1 MTMESNERFKAI
13 PQVEKLLQHG
23 EISFFIPELGRTIV
37 AEIVRDEIAS
47 FRERLRAD
55 DSLSADELTAGI
67 VRRCRFTRLEK
78 LQRVINGTG
87 VLIHTNL
94 GRAPFSKEILKKL
107 ADSLD
112 GYCNLELSLPERK
125 RGKRGG
131 YAERLLCV
139 LTGAQDALVVNNNAS
154 AVYLILHQFCR
165 GRGVLVSRGE
175 LIQIGGGFRIPDIM
189 HETGAHLVEVG
200 TTNITELEDY
210 RKAITPETAMILS
223 MHRSNFKQSGFCSSP
238 SLKDISGLKTE
249 TLLFVRDLGSGNLV
263 RDQRLGPS
271 FEPTVDFELA
281 QGADLVC
288 FSGDKLLGACQAGL
302 IVGRRDLI
310 VRLKRN
316 PLMRMLRVDKISY
329 LILQETLISLMNG
342 RPEDVSLWEIIL
354 QPKEAIDKKIN
365 RLMRSIKSPLKKDMV
380 KKLALFSTFGGGA
393 LPGAALQ
400 SAGIQ
405 IEIPGIS
412 AESIAASLIKAEVPV
427 IGYIVDG
434 RFTLDLRTIRGDELP
449 ALAEAIDRLI
459 ADHAAGAE

>member
-1 MTMESNERFKAI
+1 MTMESNERFKTI
-13 PQVEKLLQHG
+13 PQVEKLLQHE
-23 EISFFIPELGRTIV
+23 EISRFISELGRTIV
-37 AEIVRDEIAS
+37 AEIVRDEISS

-67 VRRCRFTRLEK
+67 ARRCRYTRLEK

-94 GRAPFSKEILKKL
+94 GRAPFSKGILKKL
-107 ADSLD
+107 ADSLN

-165 GRGVLVSRGE
+165 GREVLVSRGE

-189 HETGAHLVEVG
+189 QETGAHLVEVG
-200 TTNITELEDY
+200 TTNITELEDF
-210 RKAITPETAMILS
+210 RRAINPDTAMILS
-223 MHRSNFKQSGFCSSP
+223 MHRSNFRQSGFCSSP
-238 SLKDISGLKTE
+238 SLKEISGLKTE
-249 TLLFVRDLGSGNLV
+249 SLLFVRDLGSGNLV

-310 VRLKRN
+310 ARLKRN

-342 RPEDVSLWEIIL
+342 RPEDVSLWDLIL
-354 QPKEAIDKKIN
+354 QPKEAIDRRIS
-365 RLMRSIKSPLKKDMV
+365 RLMKSIKSPLKKDMV
-380 KKLALFSTFGGGA
+380 KKLTLFSTFGGGA

-405 IEIPGIS
+405 IEIPGES
-412 AESIAASLIKAEVPV
+412 AESIAASLIGAEVPV
-427 IGYIVDG
+427 IGYIADG
-434 RFTLDLRTIRGDELP
+434 RFTLDLRTIRSDELP
-449 ALAEAIDRLI
+449 ALAGAIDRLI